1 MRGMWR
7 WRVCVVRLLVG
18 SVGWSRILVCV
29 GVV

>member
-7 WRVCVVRLLVG
+7 WLVCVVRLLVG
-18 SVGWSRILVCV
+18 FVVWSRILVCV